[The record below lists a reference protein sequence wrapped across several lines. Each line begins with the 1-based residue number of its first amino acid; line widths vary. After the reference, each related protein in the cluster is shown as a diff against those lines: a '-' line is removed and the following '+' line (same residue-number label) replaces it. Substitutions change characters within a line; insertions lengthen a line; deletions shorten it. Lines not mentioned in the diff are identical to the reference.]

1 MGASQ
6 SSSVVSNSR
15 PLPVVERS
23 ESRRTRKNSP
33 GPDDLDEKFRAAS
46 LDDNQLPA
54 QPMGRVF
61 SETGR
66 VSRAKTEDYVRQ
78 LLKDPKNRLGLSALS
93 SNNPTKV
100 C

>member
-6 SSSVVSNSR
+6 SFPAASDSR
-15 PLPVVERS
+15 AV
-23 ESRRTRKNSP
+23 KNSP
-33 GPDDLDEKFRAAS
+33 GPDLNEKFQAVR
-46 LDDNQLPA
+46 LDDDEE
-54 QPMGRVF
+54 RVL

-93 SNNPTKV
+93 TNNPSQV
-100 C
+100 CIE